1 LFILL
6 YSSIIASSIFLSWND
21 YFEVKVCMD
30 DRNVL
35 LRSLAATISDYRRG
49 EIAPITPAHV
59 ERWLNQFD
67 PADQPVILAEM
78 DSLVR

>member
-1 LFILL
+1 
-6 YSSIIASSIFLSWND
+6 
-21 YFEVKVCMD
+21 MD